1 MKPIDAKSYMVL
13 KIMTKILS
21 LKLLIV
27 QEDQNIKTFLK
38 KATNQI
44 GVKTILWLKKVKNT
58 VAWTYVINDL
68 KKKLLK
74 SFLKKNCKR
83 QIK

>member
-38 KATNQI
+38 KATNQF
-44 GVKTILWLKKVKNT
+44 GVKTIL
-58 VAWTYVINDL
+58 
-68 KKKLLK
+68 
-74 SFLKKNCKR
+74 
-83 QIK
+83 